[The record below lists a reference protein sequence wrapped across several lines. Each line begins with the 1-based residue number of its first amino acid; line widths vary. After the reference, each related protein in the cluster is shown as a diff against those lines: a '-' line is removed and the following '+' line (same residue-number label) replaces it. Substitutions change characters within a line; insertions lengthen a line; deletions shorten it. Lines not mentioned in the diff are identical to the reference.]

1 MAQTVRQRV
10 QELERAAIG
19 TRPPETRVV
28 SLIDDGGE
36 PLGAEAARARLAAA
50 RAEAGP
56 DAVLMVVMYD
66 DQEMPGDEEA
76 HDGDT
81 T

>member
-19 TRPPETRVV
+19 TWPPETRVV
-28 SLIDDGGE
+28 SLID
-36 PLGAEAARARLAAA
+36 GADAETARARLAAA
-50 RAEAGP
+50 RAEVGP
-56 DAVLMVVMYD
+56 DGMLWVLLYD
-66 DQEMPGDEEA
+66 DQEMPDEEA